1 MIVILDLAVTIIIR
15 FLNTLNATAGYDMLA
30 DPRSLEAWL
39 VSTHP
44 AGTGGPV
51 SLPDVE
57 WAIEFREAIRG
68 FAAGN
73 SGVPPTAAAAE
84 IVNRAARIAGLR
96 LDFGQG
102 GSVRV
107 TSSSTGVAGV
117 IATVLSAMHRAMSDG
132 SWGRLKICRNPDC
145 RWAFYDR
152 SRNHSRIWCEM
163 KECGNVMK
171 ARRFRRKAREARSA
185 GGTRSGEQ

>member
-1 MIVILDLAVTIIIR
+1 MNITITIIVR
-15 FLNTLNATAGYDMLA
+15 FLNTLNATAGYDILA
-30 DPRSLEAWL
+30 DPSSLEAWL
-39 VSTHP
+39 VSTQP
-44 AGTGGPV
+44 AGISGPV

-57 WAIEFREAIRG
+57 WAIEFREAIRV

-84 IVNRAARIAGLR
+84 VVNRAARIAGLGF
-96 LDFGQG
+96 DFGQG

-107 TSSSTGVAGV
+107 ISSSTGVARV
-117 IATVLSAMHRAMSDG
+117 IATVLSAMHQAMSDG

-152 SRNHSRIWCEM
+152 SRNHSRVWCEM

-185 GGTRSGEQ
+185 GGIGSGEQ

>member
-1 MIVILDLAVTIIIR
+1 MHLSITSIIR

-30 DPRSLEAWL
+30 DPSSLEAWL
-39 VSTHP
+39 VNTHP
-44 AGTGGPV
+44 AGVVGSV

-57 WAIEFREAIRG
+57 WAIEFREAIRA

-73 SGVPPTAAAAE
+73 SGVPPTAAAVE

-96 LDFGQG
+96 FDFGQG

-107 TSSSTGVAGV
+107 TSSSTGVARV
-117 IATVLSAMHRAMSDG
+117 IATVLSAMHQAMSDG
-132 SWGRLKICRNPDC
+132 SWGRLKVCRNPDC

-152 SRNHSRIWCEM
+152 SKNHSRVWCKME
-163 KECGNVMK
+163 KCGNVMK
-171 ARRFRRKAREARSA
+171 ARRFRWKAREAQSA